1 MAPKFSAI
9 EDEKL
14 INAIGLHR
22 AIYDSENVDYKNQHI
37 KDNIWEVIA
46 KETERSVD
54 DCKKRW
60 KCIRDSY
67 LKINKKRWKCIRD
80 SYLKIKKSQKTTTGQ
95 AAIKRPK
102 WSVNTL
108 QPVEEDSIGTDT
120 GNLDFQEQHKNS
132 VNEPSSQNED
142 EDETTSIQSTPST
155 KSTINRDFKKRQQ
168 RTSDSKL
175 LEELKK
181 RSADR
186 TAFMRKILEDE
197 DEVDIFMHSIA
208 VQVKKL
214 NPQLIAEA
222 KVGILS
228 LVNRLQFRG
237 TLEPTTSPSPYSSS
251 SSNCKW
257 AFAVENCLLLDGL
270 NGCIKEETAEAAD
283 KIAQAR
289 AKLLLTID
297 PALFIHVKERK
308 TAAE

>member
-1 MAPKFSAI
+1 MSVIFRFSSDRTKVILQVIFIHVTVKF
-9 EDEKL
+9 
-14 INAIGLHR
+14 R
-22 AIYDSENVDYKNQHI
+22 V
-37 KDNIWEVIA
+37 VC
-46 KETERSVD
+46 TFR
-54 DCKKRW
+54 
-60 KCIRDSY
+60 
-67 LKINKKRWKCIRD
+67 
-80 SYLKIKKSQKTTTGQ
+80 
-95 AAIKRPK
+95 
-102 WSVNTL
+102 SVNTL

-132 VNEPSSQNED
+132 VNEPSSQNEE

-155 KSTINRDFKKRQQ
+155 KSTINRAFKKRQQ

-237 TLEPTTSPSPYSSS
+237 TLEPTTSPCPYSSS
-251 SSNCKW
+251 SSNSSQLSYDFPNLSPDSQ
-257 AFAVENCLLLDGL
+257 FAASQVQHTKFVFPSTRSHSDSDSNYI
-270 NGCIKEETAEAAD
+270 NM
-283 KIAQAR
+283 
-289 AKLLLTID
+289 
-297 PALFIHVKERK
+297 
-308 TAAE
+308 

>member
-1 MAPKFSAI
+1 MTMKM
-9 EDEKL
+9 L
-14 INAIGLHR
+14 IIKTNIL
-22 AIYDSENVDYKNQHI
+22 

-67 LKINKKRWKCIRD
+67 LKI
-80 SYLKIKKSQKTTTGQ
+80 KKSQKTTTGQ

-102 WSVNTL
+102 WSLFEFLSFLDSVPIERRSVNTL
-108 QPVEEDSIGTDT
+108 QPVEEGSISTDT
-120 GNLDFQEQHKNS
+120 GNLDFQEQHENS

-142 EDETTSIQSTPST
+142 KDETTSIQSTPST
-155 KSTINRDFKKRQQ
+155 KSTINRSFKKRKQ

-186 TAFMRKILEDE
+186 PAFMTKILEDE

-214 NPQLIAEA
+214 DPQLIAEE

-251 SSNCKW
+251 SSNYSQLSYDFPNLSPDPQ
-257 AFAVENCLLLDGL
+257 FAASQVQHTKFVFPSTGSHSDSDSNY
-270 NGCIKEETAEAAD
+270 
-283 KIAQAR
+283 
-289 AKLLLTID
+289 
-297 PALFIHVKERK
+297 
-308 TAAE
+308 